1 MIFAFIFAM
10 CGFAALCNLLE
21 GINAAFAPVFNSGEA
36 VLAVAFATAVLTY
49 RRLRPGK
56 NG

>member
-10 CGFAALCNLLE
+10 YGFAALCNLLG

-49 RRLRPGK
+49 RRLRSGK